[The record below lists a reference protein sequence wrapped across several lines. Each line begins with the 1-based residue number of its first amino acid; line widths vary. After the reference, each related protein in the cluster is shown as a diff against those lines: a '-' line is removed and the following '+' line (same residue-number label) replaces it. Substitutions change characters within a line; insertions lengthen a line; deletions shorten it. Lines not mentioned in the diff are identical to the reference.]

1 MDARHLETR
10 SMTDTFLRS
19 KFMVLCYGV
28 TIIFLYPVF
37 FFPKGAL
44 ELLINQHHYPAA
56 DIFFKYITHLGDGS
70 LLAILLIALL
80 FYSYK
85 ATILTAF
92 SIVIQAIIVS
102 IFKRWLYKGLERPL
116 AFFDENIHLNFVD
129 GIDVHSTNTF
139 PSGHTATAFTLFA
152 LIFIVLNHRGIIVST
167 LTFMLA
173 FLVGL
178 SRVYILQ
185 HFVIDAYFGAI
196 FGVLSVVLAL
206 YLMDILFHQG
216 KLEQLSVTSL
226 KTTFKKKK
234 KN

>member
-1 MDARHLETR
+1 
-10 SMTDTFLRS
+10 
-19 KFMVLCYGV
+19 MVLCYGA
-28 TIIFLYPVF
+28 TIIFLYAVV

-56 DIFFKYITHLGDGS
+56 DIFFKYITNLGDGAI
-70 LLAILLIALL
+70 LAILLIALL

-85 ATILTAF
+85 TAILAAF
-92 SIVIQAIIVS
+92 SIVFQAIIVS
-102 IFKRWLYKGLERPL
+102 IFKRWLYHGLERPL
-116 AFFDENIHLNFVD
+116 GFFGENIDLNFVD
-129 GIDVHSTNTF
+129 GVNVHSINTF
-139 PSGHTATAFTLFA
+139 PSGHTATAFTFFA
-152 LIFIVLNHRGIIVST
+152 LIFIILNNRGIIFST

-206 YLMDILFHQG
+206 YIMDILFNDG
-216 KLEQLSVTSL
+216 KLKQLAATSL
-226 KTTFKKKK
+226 RTTLKSKTKT
-234 KN
+234 